1 MIEEERWIMHGLPKE
16 DPSCIKNV
24 DDLAQY
30 INQVGL
36 LPLFRNDI
44 PGFSAEEHT
53 AAEDWFSGDPDTDP
67 WEWRKIIAE
76 RGEIA
81 YGKFFDNRAG
91 FISRK
96 YLPAFVNYRRDGYDF
111 DARWEDELASVRS
124 KKIMD
129 LFSGDQS
136 DRELYS
142 FEVKKLAGFGSG
154 GEKNFEGV
162 VTRLQMQMYLCVRD
176 FRRRKNKNGDEYG
189 WGIAVYCLPEH
200 IFGAEF
206 VRSEYT
212 EDPKDSARKVVCR
225 IKELFPDATDR
236 QIVHALGRSEYM
248 PKLK

>member
-1 MIEEERWIMHGLPKE
+1 MLDEERWIMHGLPKD

-24 DDLAQY
+24 EELIYY
-30 INQVGL
+30 INQVGF
-36 LPLFRNDI
+36 LPLFRSDI

-53 AAEDWFSGDPDTDP
+53 AAEDWFSGDPQKDP
-67 WEWRKIIAE
+67 WEWRKIIAAG
-76 RGEIA
+76 GEIA

-91 FISRK
+91 FISRE

-111 DARWEDELASVRS
+111 DARWDDELAPVRS

-129 LFSGDQS
+129 LFSEDQT

-142 FEVKKLAGFGSG
+142 FEVKKLAGFGPG

-189 WGIAVYCLPEH
+189 WGIAIYCLPEH
-200 IFGAEF
+200 IFGEEY
-206 VRSEYT
+206 VKSEYK
-212 EDPKDSARKVVCR
+212 EDPKESARKIVCR
-225 IKELFPDATDR
+225 IKELYPDVTNR
-236 QIVHALGRSEYM
+236 QIVRALGKSEYI
-248 PKLK
+248 PKR

>member
-1 MIEEERWIMHGLPKE
+1 M
-16 DPSCIKNV
+16 
-24 DDLAQY
+24 
-30 INQVGL
+30 
-36 LPLFRNDI
+36 
-44 PGFSAEEHT
+44 
-53 AAEDWFSGDPDTDP
+53 
-67 WEWRKIIAE
+67 
-76 RGEIA
+76 
-81 YGKFFDNRAG
+81 
-91 FISRK
+91 
-96 YLPAFVNYRRDGYDF
+96 
-111 DARWEDELASVRS
+111 
-124 KKIMD
+124 
-129 LFSGDQS
+129 
-136 DRELYS
+136 YS
-142 FEVKKLAGFGSG
+142 FEVKKLAGFGSD